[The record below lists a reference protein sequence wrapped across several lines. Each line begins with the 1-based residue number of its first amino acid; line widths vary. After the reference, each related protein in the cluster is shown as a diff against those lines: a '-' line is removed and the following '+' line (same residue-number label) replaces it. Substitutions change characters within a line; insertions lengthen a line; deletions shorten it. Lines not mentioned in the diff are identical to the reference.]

1 MKNLDKLL
9 RLEII
14 TRKDLKEEGYSD
26 YEIKKL
32 VLDGVIEKTG
42 RAMYR
47 SIKEKNTFDDLVDSF
62 NNHDSDIVAKIYD
75 ELPDKDKYNG
85 DIIKLLLVSLSRIEN
100 ILNSGYK
107 LQSNTGTL
115 EKTVELEE
123 LNEVVDRNEDNISL
137 ESSKENRV
145 EIKDAEVLERK
156 EEVENDFDIDLF
168 LGNLYC
174 EYKIA
179 LEACDYYK
187 ARDVLVEYNYYCSE
201 YDVDDDCF
209 KELFKVTN
217 KINSL
222 ELDERENNS
231 IKFIITELGNEFSY
245 GEIKID
251 RKKVELLLNQFSRI
265 PSFDNNYYYHKYKAL
280 YFTNTFKYSGAIKE
294 YIKAIEINPYSKHDY
309 YLLAWLYHVTTR
321 NKEDSR
327 KALKY
332 MNTFSY
338 YSRNI
343 FSPNQLSL
351 LANIYIFN
359 HMGEK
364 AIEILENAEDYSEEY
379 KTAFFKKF
387 SSMYLI
393 KYDKLK
399 QQQSSNVEV
408 KRYFANSFLKDD
420 YLDTFTKYAFIYSDE
435 FNDIF
440 DDKEKNYQQELEKA
454 KIIID
459 SNSITKFKELEEYLL
474 NIDLTIEDKVNIML
488 DVAVYLVEKGFD
500 KESSKYMKF
509 VEKTKDKT
517 DSIKE
522 NYFDTQ
528 AKVKI
533 KKIANKNRR

>member
-62 NNHDSDIVAKIYD
+62 NNHDSDRVAKIYD

-85 DIIKLLLVSLSRIEN
+85 DIIKLLLVSLAKIEN

-115 EKTVELEE
+115 EKIVDLEE

-137 ESSKENRV
+137 ESSKENRE
-145 EIKDAEVLERK
+145 EIKDVEVLERQ
-156 EEVENDFDIDLF
+156 EEGEKDFDIDLF
-168 LGNLYC
+168 LDNLYC
-174 EYKIA
+174 EYKNA

-187 ARDVLVEYNYYCSE
+187 ARDVLLEYNYYCSE

-309 YLLAWLYHVTTR
+309 YLLAWLYHVIMKT
-321 NKEDSR
+321 KEDCR
-327 KALKY
+327 TALKY

-343 FSPNQLSL
+343 FSPNQLAL

-359 HMGEK
+359 HMGER
-364 AIEILENAEDYSEEY
+364 AIEILENVEDYSEEY

-399 QQQSSNVEV
+399 QQQSSHVEV

-420 YLDTFTKYAFIYSDE
+420 YLDTFTKYVFIYSDE

-474 NIDLTIEDKVNIML
+474 NIDLTIEDKANIML
-488 DVAVYLVEKGFD
+488 DMAVYLGEKGFD
-500 KESSKYMKF
+500 KESSKYMKI
-509 VEKTKDKT
+509 VEKIKDKT

>member
-62 NNHDSDIVAKIYD
+62 NNHDSDRVAKIYD

-145 EIKDAEVLERK
+145 EIKDVEVLERQ
-156 EEVENDFDIDLF
+156 EEGEKDFDIDLF

-174 EYKIA
+174 EYKNA

-187 ARDVLVEYNYYCSE
+187 ARDILLEYNYYCNE

-209 KELFKVTN
+209 KELFKLTN
-217 KINSL
+217 KITLL
-222 ELDERENNS
+222 ELDDETRKS
-231 IKFIITELGNEFSY
+231 IIFVMNELKKELSY
-245 GEIKID
+245 GKIKNDIET
-251 RKKVELLLNQFSRI
+251 VEMLLNQFSRI
-265 PSFDNNYYYHKYKAL
+265 SSSNNNYFYHKYKAL
-280 YFTNTFKYSGAIKE
+280 YFINTFKYNSAIKE
-294 YIKAIEINPYSKHDY
+294 YIKAVEINPYSKHDY
-309 YLLAWLYHVTTR
+309 YWLAWLYHVTTR
-321 NKEDSR
+321 TKEDSR

-343 FSPNQLSL
+343 FSSNQLAL

-364 AIEILENAEDYSEEY
+364 VIEILENVEDYSEEY
-379 KTAFFKKF
+379 KTAFFEKF
-387 SSMYLI
+387 SSMYMI
-393 KYDKLK
+393 ECNKLK
-399 QQQSSNVEV
+399 QLQSSNVEV
-408 KRYFANSFLKDD
+408 KRQFANSFLKDD
-420 YLDTFTKYAFIYSDE
+420 YLDTFTKYAYIYSDE

-474 NIDLTIEDKVNIML
+474 NIDLTLEDKANIML
-488 DVAVYLVEKGFD
+488 DIAVYLGEIGFD
-500 KESSKYMKF
+500 KESSKYMKI
-509 VEKTKDKT
+509 VEK
-517 DSIKE
+517 IKE
-522 NYFDTQ
+522 KPNSVKDNYKETLI
-528 AKVKI
+528 KI
-533 KKIANKNRR
+533 KIRKIANKNRR